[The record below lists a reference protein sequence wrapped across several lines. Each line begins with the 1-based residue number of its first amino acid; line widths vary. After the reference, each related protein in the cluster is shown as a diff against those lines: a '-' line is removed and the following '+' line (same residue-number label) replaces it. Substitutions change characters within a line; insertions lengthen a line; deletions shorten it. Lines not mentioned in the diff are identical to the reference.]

1 MFDSY
6 AQMWC
11 QRYRIIFSTISL
23 KFKSKI
29 SVQKEVIRSS
39 KNRILVTWP
48 ATNLPII
55 LRKWCGIEK
64 LNHYYLV
71 YDMTH

>member
-6 AQMWC
+6 AQMCC
-11 QRYRIIFSTISL
+11 QRYRIIFSL

-29 SVQKEVIRSS
+29 SVQKEVIRSF
-39 KNRILVTWP
+39 KNHILVTWP

-55 LRKWCGIEK
+55 LRKWCGFEK